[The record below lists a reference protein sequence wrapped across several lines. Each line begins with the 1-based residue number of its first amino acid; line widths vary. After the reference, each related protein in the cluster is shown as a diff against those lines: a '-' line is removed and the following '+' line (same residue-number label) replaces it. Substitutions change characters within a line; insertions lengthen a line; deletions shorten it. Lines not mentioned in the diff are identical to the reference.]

1 MIEPV
6 CNVDSCYG
14 NFCIYYFR
22 LFIDKYAMS
31 FYVVNGIVSLK
42 TPHLPALQVE
52 SETCNSWCLCRFSV
66 KEIPHRSVHVN
77 GNTVTSLY
85 RYLMPEEIQLH
96 FYTDTWC
103 LRKYSYI
110 TIQIPEEIQLH
121 LYTDTWC
128 LSIYKCTNVENYFR
142 INSPWS

>member
-1 MIEPV
+1 MFIYILRVKHYCYMVEPV

-22 LFIDKYAMS
+22 YFID
-31 FYVVNGIVSLK
+31 VVNGIVSLE

-85 RYLMPEEIQLH
+85 RYL
-96 FYTDTWC
+96 
-103 LRKYSYI
+103 RKYSYI
-110 TIQIPEEIQLH
+110 SIQIPDAWV
-121 LYTDTWC
+121 Y
-128 LSIYKCTNVENYFR
+128 TNVHM
-142 INSPWS
+142 